1 MLENDVGK
9 CQLLD
14 VVPKQ
19 GNYYRDVL
27 DMKINFGEQG
37 FLFLCETQAGMQGKQ
52 NQALLS

>member
-14 VVPKQ
+14 VIPKQ

-27 DMKINFGEQG
+27 DMKINFSSGDQSSG
-37 FLFLCETQAGMQGKQ
+37 FLFLCESQAGI
-52 NQALLS
+52 

>member
-1 MLENDVGK
+1 MLENEVGK